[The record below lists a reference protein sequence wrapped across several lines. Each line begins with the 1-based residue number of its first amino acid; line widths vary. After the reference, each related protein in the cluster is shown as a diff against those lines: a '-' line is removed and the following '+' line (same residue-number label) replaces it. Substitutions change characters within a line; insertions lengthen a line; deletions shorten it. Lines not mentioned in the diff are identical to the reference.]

1 MPIQDAKTQDGHV
14 HLGYDKATIKDAP
27 NIEADAELSG
37 AEEAELYAYYGIS
50 GYSQYEGDDH
60 ADVTDDAMA
69 RSQEELRVG
78 TRQEQVGKA
87 RLRKYTVTGEVQ
99 VDESVRKEQIDTDC
113 DVGAKR
119 R

>member
-50 GYSQYEGDDH
+50 GYSQHEGDYH
-60 ADVTDDAMA
+60 ADVTDRERTRDESDDVGHDTSGRSTDDAMT
-69 RSQEELRVG
+69 RSEEELRVG

-87 RLRKYTVTGEVQ
+87 RLRKYTVTDEV
-99 VDESVRKEQIDTDC
+99 
-113 DVGAKR
+113 
-119 R
+119 